1 MFTGTRPERTVERAA
16 TEEFREPPRRKT
28 KMRYTLLPAT
38 LGAATLVFG
47 ALNQNAPLWKSSLRM
62 VQEDR
67 ISESPD
73 SVRSHGSAFGTA
85 VWKYGDNPSTSVVE
99 LTFTYG
105 GQERDLSW
113 AILFGRCRSA
123 SLPVAPVSSFPELNM
138 TGGGRVQVEA
148 RLATELPHR
157 GQYHVEVY
165 KDREGG
171 EQAVV
176 ACGEFKYS
184 EKG

>member
-1 MFTGTRPERTVERAA
+1 
-16 TEEFREPPRRKT
+16 
-28 KMRYTLLPAT
+28 MRYPLLLAT
-38 LGAATLVFG
+38 LGAAALVLSGF
-47 ALNQNAPLWKSSLRM
+47 AQDPPHWKSTLRM

-67 ISESPD
+67 IAESPD
-73 SVRSHGSAFGTA
+73 STRGHGSAFGTA
-85 VWKYGDNPSTSVVE
+85 IWKYGDNPTATVVE

-123 SLPVAPVSSFPELNM
+123 SLPVAPLSSFPELNM
-138 TGGGRVQVEA
+138 TGGGTVQVTA
-148 RLATELPHR
+148 RLAIELPHR

-165 KDREGG
+165 RDREGG

-176 ACGEFKYS
+176 ACGEFKDS